1 MNHKTEVDMWNS
13 VSTMLAD
20 VGISHPDKIALVCGG
35 HSYTYSD
42 INVAANKFA
51 SLLLRVGLKPG
62 ETVSLY
68 GENSFEWLVGYYG
81 AMRAGATVNPLNLML
96 TPKEVAFAVDD
107 CGAKVILGSSRRV
120 GPLAEVLEEMQLLAC
135 FTWGANTPAHALD
148 VREAIAAEVE
158 FRGDVPLPTLCSIGY
173 TSGTTGH
180 PKGAALGHS
189 SIMLN
194 VSMTALMHA
203 REYRDVMVSALP
215 LSHVYGNVA
224 VQSIFARGGTV
235 VLHELF
241 DSSIVLQS
249 IVDNRATV
257 FEGVPTMYYYML
269 AESERTGLRPTTLTR
284 CTVGGQ
290 TMPIEKMRQVE
301 AALGCPLLELWGMT
315 EIGGLGATHTAFG
328 PRKLGTIGIALP
340 HSELRIA
347 DPENPDIRLCTGE
360 VGELQIKGPLL
371 MREYFGQP
379 EATRASLLPSGWLRT
394 GDLAF
399 MDEEGYVTIV
409 DRVKDM
415 IITAGFKIYPAELE
429 SAISEHPSVA
439 MCAVGRIPDEI
450 KGELAKAYVVLKP
463 GKKLS
468 EEELEAFCRS
478 RLAAYKLPRSFAFVA
493 DLPKTSSGKIMRR
506 ELINIR
512 D

>member
-1 MNHKTEVDMWNS
+1 MWNS

-20 VGISHPDKIALVCGG
+20 VSQKSPDKIALVCGERR
-35 HSYTYSD
+35 HTYRD
-42 INVAANKFA
+42 IDTAARKFA
-51 SLLLRVGLKPG
+51 SLLRRLGLREGD
-62 ETVSLY
+62 TVSLY

-96 TPKEVAFAVDD
+96 TPKEVAFAVND
-107 CGAKVILGSSRRV
+107 CGARVIVGSARRI
-120 GPLAEVLEEMQLLAC
+120 GPLADVLGEMDLLAC
-135 FTWGANTPAHALD
+135 LAWGPDTPGHATD
-148 VREAIAAEVE
+148 VATAIAAEPE
-158 FRGDVPLPTLCSIGY
+158 FDGAVALPPVCSIGY

-180 PKGAALGHS
+180 PKGAVLSHE
-189 SIMLN
+189 SIMVN

-203 REYRDVMVSALP
+203 REHQDVMVTALP

-241 DSSIVLQS
+241 DAARVLQS
-249 IVDNRATV
+249 IVDARATL
-257 FEGVPTMYYYML
+257 FEGVPTMYYYLL
-269 AESERTGLRPTTLTR
+269 AECERSGQRVSSLTR

-301 AALGCPLLELWGMT
+301 AAFGCPLLELWGMT

-347 DPENPDIRLCTGE
+347 DPARPDEPLASDQ
-360 VGELQIKGPLL
+360 VGELQIRGPLL
-371 MREYFGQP
+371 MREYFRRP
-379 EATRASLLPSGWLRT
+379 EASSETLLSSGWLRT
-394 GDLAF
+394 GDLAS
-399 MDEEGYVTIV
+399 MDADGFVTIV

-429 SAISEHPSVA
+429 SAISEHPAVA
-439 MCAVGRIPDEI
+439 MCAVGRVPDEV

-463 GKKLS
+463 DQATAAD
-468 EEELEAFCRS
+468 ELEAFCRA
-478 RLAAYKLPRSFAFVA
+478 RLAAYKVPRAFAFVK

-506 ELINIR
+506 ELHKLA
-512 D
+512 